1 MSVGFYLI
9 FTVLFFWGGCNY
21 HLLSKHHTSCNQL
34 ADLQSYWP
42 LWGQFGRYG
51 IMKPHWHDEKWH
63 FSTWIH
69 QSQEHETHRI
79 HRNHSIWSVTYEY
92 LSVILI
98 LSQSLFLDLSA
109 SLVLVNHKKIDPKSL
124 GSKSVGSWILSSFC
138 HQFALWIYS
147 PAASAERPNVNAHSA
162 KALRVHL
169 FLTGATQSTQ
179 KMEDESNQIVSG
191 WWLT

>member
-1 MSVGFYLI
+1 
-9 FTVLFFWGGCNY
+9 
-21 HLLSKHHTSCNQL
+21 
-34 ADLQSYWP
+34 
-42 LWGQFGRYG
+42 
-51 IMKPHWHDEKWH
+51 MKPHWHDEKWH

-124 GSKSVGSWILSSFC
+124 GSKSVGSWVLSSLC
-138 HQFALWIYS
+138 HQFALWIYI

-169 FLTGATQSTQ
+169 FWPGRPGRPKKWRMSQTKSYLVGGWPTPLKNMKVSWGYNSQLNGKI
-179 KMEDESNQIVSG
+179 KMFQTTNQVLWG
-191 WWLT
+191 YFKNEHRNRK